1 MGGFVIRPHGEGT
14 TDTRVVDT
22 FDILRLRRRGFLRTR
37 PTISADHLNDLS
49 NGDAFTKIA
58 AVGQVTW
65 MVMQVIVRSV
75 KRLPI
80 TQLEVTACAFAA
92 ITFLTYLLWWEKP
105 QAVRSVTE
113 LSLSEAPDFEALLE
127 FLKDRRFGINDMV
140 VVLDGAVRKL
150 KDNEPMPNQTISSHE
165 NIGET
170 FILGFVL
177 GGIILGGV
185 ESTAWKFDFPTSIE
199 LLLWRISSLVIIA
212 AFPLLYTFVAFLG
225 VPTAF
230 WSIKDTTIDRVVKV
244 ASYITFAIFLCA
256 RLFILFETIYSLFHL
271 PPEAFISTWSS
282 NIPHIA

>member
-1 MGGFVIRPHGEGT
+1 
-14 TDTRVVDT
+14 
-22 FDILRLRRRGFLRTR
+22 
-37 PTISADHLNDLS
+37 
-49 NGDAFTKIA
+49 
-58 AVGQVTW
+58 
-65 MVMQVIVRSV
+65 VRSV

-113 LSLSEAPDFEALLE
+113 LPLSEAPEFEATFLGLRE
-127 FLKDRRFGINDMV
+127 FCINDMV
-140 VVLDGAVRKL
+140 VFSDEAQREL
-150 KDNEPMPNQTISSHE
+150 KDNEPMPHQTISAHKNLE
-165 NIGET
+165 FT
-170 FILGFVL
+170 FFLAFLL
-177 GGIILGGV
+177 GGIILGCV

-212 AFPLLYTFVAFLG
+212 AFPLLYTILVFSAMLSSFG
-225 VPTAF
+225 KGMD
-230 WSIKDTTIDRVVKV
+230 ITIDRVQKV
-244 ASYITFAIFLCA
+244 ASYITCAIFLFA